1 MGVRTI
7 SWTAYA
13 TYPSLRRLLLR
24 AEPAQGPLYP
34 ALAVVAEVG
43 VEPPHELLGRDARPV
58 PVVEELVLEAAEEAL
73 ARGIVRAAALRGH
86 APGEP
91 VLLADPYPLGPAVVP
106 AAVRVDG
113 RAGALAPLR
122 QGLEQGGIPAQ
133 IPW

>member
-1 MGVRTI
+1 MFCDGFGASRDSKGDADDFLDRLCGV
-7 SWTAYA
+7 SKLAA
-13 TYPSLRRLLLR
+13 VLLR

-43 VEPPHELLGRDARPV
+43 VEPPHELLGRDARGV

-73 ARGIVRAAALRGH
+73 ARGIVRAAAPRGH
-86 APGEP
+86 APGNP

-113 RAGALAPLR
+113 RLSQERAGAA
-122 QGLEQGGIPAQ
+122 
-133 IPW
+133 